1 MSSSRSRGFTLVELL
16 VVIAIIGILIA
27 LLLPAVQAAREAA
40 KRMQCM
46 NHLKQWGL
54 ALHNYHDAY
63 KTFPQGSWGT
73 GNRLAFQV
81 MLLPYLEQGA
91 LYEQFDL
98 GLYYGNAPNQALML
112 ESTPVHF
119 CPSSRVVDRKAEGS
133 GIPAGG
139 WTIHY
144 YGVMGAKD
152 PPGTAA
158 GDRLYPHIG
167 NFDTNHGGVVE
178 NGVFTRNRNF
188 GMSDITDGTSNTF
201 LMGEISSK
209 PAWSHNWRGW
219 TQGANNDLDTVAM
232 YCCKNVRY
240 PIGPSGYT
248 SGNATRLHN
257 DVRFGSQHPGG
268 TQFLFGDGAV
278 HFISETID
286 FRIYQ
291 AAATKDFGETE
302 SIHR

>member
-1 MSSSRSRGFTLVELL
+1 MSSSRPRAFTLVELL

-40 KRMQCM
+40 KRMQCT
-46 NHLKQWGL
+46 NNLKQWGL
-54 ALHNYHDAY
+54 ALHNYHDTH
-63 KTFPQGSWGT
+63 KSFPQGSWGT

-81 MLLPYLEQGA
+81 MLLPFLEQEP
-91 LYEQFDL
+91 LYSQFDVSV
-98 GLYYGNAPNQALML
+98 YYGNAPNYNLML

-119 CPSSRVVDRKAEGS
+119 CPSSRLLDRKAEGT

-152 PPGTAA
+152 PVGTAA
-158 GDRLYPHIG
+158 ADRLYPCVG
-167 NFDTNHGGVVE
+167 NFDSNHGGVVD
-178 NGVFTRNRNF
+178 NGMFTRNRNF
-188 GMSDITDGTSNTF
+188 AMRDVTDGTSNTF
-201 LMGEISSK
+201 LMGEISSE

-219 TQGANNDLDTVAM
+219 TQGANNDAATVAM
-232 YCCKNVRY
+232 YCCKNVRH

-248 SGNATRLHN
+248 SGNANRLHN

-268 TQFLFGDGAV
+268 TNFLFGDGGV
-278 HFISETID
+278 HFISETVD
-286 FRIYQ
+286 FALYQ
-291 AAATKDFGETE
+291 AAATKDRKEPG
-302 SIHR
+302 SLLQ

>member
-119 CPSSRVVDRKAEGS
+119 CPSSRVVDR
-133 GIPAGG
+133 
-139 WTIHY
+139 
-144 YGVMGAKD
+144 
-152 PPGTAA
+152 
-158 GDRLYPHIG
+158 
-167 NFDTNHGGVVE
+167 
-178 NGVFTRNRNF
+178 
-188 GMSDITDGTSNTF
+188 
-201 LMGEISSK
+201 
-209 PAWSHNWRGW
+209 
-219 TQGANNDLDTVAM
+219 
-232 YCCKNVRY
+232 
-240 PIGPSGYT
+240 
-248 SGNATRLHN
+248 
-257 DVRFGSQHPGG
+257 
-268 TQFLFGDGAV
+268 
-278 HFISETID
+278 
-286 FRIYQ
+286 
-291 AAATKDFGETE
+291 
-302 SIHR
+302 